1 MAVTIVGVVTDLAA
15 PTLHSISLEEVR
27 ARDAFVR
34 WSIPDDGH
42 AACWAVGSSVAVVH
56 RRAPRPMLPSPWAVL
71 LGRPAELRPLVDA
84 LPGLIGGPPAGVTM
98 SADAYEL
105 IPHDWAFAARGHW
118 DYMVTSTVPAV
129 PRGVEIE
136 EIDDVDV
143 INAVLDADNADA
155 HARPGDPDVQCWLG
169 IGEGS
174 AMACVGALVLTHN
187 GGGHLRAITTL
198 RQARGRGLGSALSAA
213 LTRRGLERLSPEV
226 TLGVYSDNVAA
237 IRLYER
243 LGYRLVHHFTS
254 AARAEPRD
262 QSDIC

>member
-1 MAVTIVGVVTDLAA
+1 MTDLAA

-105 IPHDWAFAARGHW
+105 IPHDWALAARGHW

-136 EIDDVDV
+136 EIDDIDV

-198 RQARGRGLGSALSAA
+198 RQARGRGHGSALSAA